1 MKLISTEIAVSY
13 HLPSLL
19 QTGVSSNLFHRV
31 SMMHWSGAG
40 AAVKREPE
48 KTDFAEFKNS
58 SVIMCPRLNMA
69 FHRLLSSH

>member
-1 MKLISTEIAVSY
+1 
-13 HLPSLL
+13 
-19 QTGVSSNLFHRV
+19 
-31 SMMHWSGAG
+31 MMHWSGAG